1 MKRTLLL
8 LLPVCLS
15 VFLLSYTTQKEQPPK
30 ALLKT
35 LIIDAGHGGI
45 DPGAR
50 GNFSTEADVSL
61 SVALKFW
68 QRAGKRISGY
78 ENRLYPDYRCN
89 GGK

>member
-61 SVALKFW
+61 SVALKF
-68 QRAGKRISGY
+68 GKRISGY
-78 ENRLYPDYRCN
+78 ENRLYPDNRCN